1 MDATYVVNQANVDAD
16 NTTVSASGV
25 AGAVEV
31 PTGSTVFYIGKE
43 VHNWLRDENER
54 MVLWGALHYAF
65 EYLGNEEQ
73 SAKYLNK
80 QMMAIDE
87 LNREEKRRRVSGASN
102 AVTYQVSELL

>member
-1 MDATYVVNQANVDAD
+1 
-16 NTTVSASGV
+16 
-25 AGAVEV
+25 
-31 PTGSTVFYIGKE
+31 
-43 VHNWLRDENER
+43 